1 MRRNALG
8 VDGGIDLVSDNKAYE
23 KRTISYEG
31 YDNVVL
37 GRVAWVWQ
45 LF

>member
-1 MRRNALG
+1 MG
-8 VDGGIDLVSDNKAYE
+8 VDGGIDLVSDNKEYE
-23 KRTISYEG
+23 KRTINYEG
-31 YDNVVL
+31 YDKVVL